1 MSGRRKD
8 DAVCHREAR
17 NGTARRA
24 SLRRAAQA
32 GRAFT
37 LRSAVA
43 MSETF
48 INLGPYAF
56 VRVEL
61 LALSPTGP
69 YRLTTEHPA
78 RRLVEYFDDAADAI
92 VRREQIETTFGGS
105 QNLEGRTTKD

>member
-1 MSGRRKD
+1 
-8 DAVCHREAR
+8 
-17 NGTARRA
+17 
-24 SLRRAAQA
+24 
-32 GRAFT
+32 
-37 LRSAVA
+37 

-78 RRLVEYFDDAADAI
+78 RRLVEYFEDAATAL
-92 VRREQIETTFGGS
+92 VRRAEIESTFGGS
-105 QNLEGRTTKD
+105 QNGEGRTTKA